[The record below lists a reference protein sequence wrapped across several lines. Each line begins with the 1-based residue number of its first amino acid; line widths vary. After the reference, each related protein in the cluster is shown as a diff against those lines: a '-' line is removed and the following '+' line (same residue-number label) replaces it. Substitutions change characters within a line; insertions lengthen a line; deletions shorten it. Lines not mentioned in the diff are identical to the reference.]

1 MNSLLD
7 FARKLTAAAVF
18 ISSLDSLLKFQC
30 QMKSN
35 KAVLGIIV
43 PGTAFFASL
52 AEGEYAEKLLKMM
65 DAFEK

>member
-1 MNSLLD
+1 
-7 FARKLTAAAVF
+7 
-18 ISSLDSLLKFQC
+18 
-30 QMKSN
+30 MKSH

-52 AEGEYAEKLLKMM
+52 VEGENTEKLLKMM